1 MMRRAREQ
9 EPRSTLVPST
19 VEPLDIGNAGMT
31 IADAYLANRRA
42 FSWRRPQQFNF
53 VRDVIAERA
62 SANGAAT
69 ALYWTSAGG
78 GEEVVSFAGLLERAH
93 RAAAFLASLG
103 LRRGD
108 IALLVLSREQ
118 AWWEIILGCLQLGVI
133 VSPGTTQLMKKDFA
147 FRLEATKAAALIT
160 NHACAERA
168 DDAIRELGWKGARI
182 IVDQDRAGW
191 RNYDAGSTPPFRDF
205 ADTRA
210 DEEALL
216 YFTSGTTGN
225 PKMTVHGCAYPLGHE
240 TTGRFWLCAGAGDLV
255 WNVSDTGWAKGAW
268 SSLFAP
274 WLCGAGIFALHADAV
289 DPVRVL
295 DALERFPV
303 TVLCAPPTAYRM
315 LVRQPLEGRKF
326 ARLRHCVS
334 AGEPLNPEVID
345 VWREKT
351 GHQICEGYGQT
362 ETTILCG
369 VFDGMKVKPG
379 SMGLPAPGVDLD
391 VIDENGERL
400 SSGIEGDVAV
410 SLDPAPQGL
419 FLGYKDEPERTL
431 ATRRG
436 RWYLTGDRAMRD
448 EDGYF
453 WFVGRG
459 DDVIISAGYRI
470 GPFEVESALIE
481 HPAVAESAV
490 VASPDETRGEI
501 VKAFIVLAKGIV
513 GTDELARELQ
523 DHVKRVTAPY
533 KYPRKIEFVDGL
545 PKTISGKIIRKELRE
560 REWREPGAHD

>member
-1 MMRRAREQ
+1 
-9 EPRSTLVPST
+9 
-19 VEPLDIGNAGMT
+19 MT
-31 IADAYLANRRA
+31 AAEAYLFERSK
-42 FSWRRPQQFNF
+42 FEWRRPERFNF
-53 VRDVIAERA
+53 VRDVLAPAARERA
-62 SANGAAT
+62 GAT
-69 ALYWTSAGG
+69 ALYWTDAGG
-78 GEEVVSFAGLLERAH
+78 VEEIVSFSALLDRAN
-93 RAAAFLASLG
+93 RAAGFLSAHG

-108 IALLVLSREQ
+108 IVLLVLSREQ
-118 AWWEIILGCLQLGVI
+118 PWWEIILGCLQLGLV

-147 FRLEATKAAALIT
+147 FRLDATKAAAIIT
-160 NHACAERA
+160 NAACAERA
-168 DDAIRELGWKGARI
+168 DGATCDIGWSGAR
-182 IVDQDRAGW
+182 VLVEAGREGW
-191 RNYDAGSTPPFRDF
+191 TTYERSMDPLKDY
-205 ADTRA
+205 ADTA
-210 DEEALL
+210 ATDEALL

-225 PKMTVHGCAYPLGHE
+225 PKMTVHGSVYPLGHE
-240 TTGRFWLCAGAGDLV
+240 TTGKFWLRAGTGDLV

-274 WLCGAGIFALHADAV
+274 WLAGAGVFALHADAV
-289 DPVRVL
+289 DPARVL
-295 DALERFPV
+295 GALEKYPI
-303 TVLCAPPTAYRM
+303 TALCAPPTAYRM
-315 LVRQPLEGRKF
+315 LVKQPLEGRKF
-326 ARLRHCVS
+326 AKLKHCVS

-369 VFDGMKVKPG
+369 VFDGMEVKPG

-391 VIDENGERL
+391 VIGEKGERL
-400 SSGIEGDVAV
+400 SPNAEGDVAV

-419 FLGYKDEPERTL
+419 FLGYKDDAERTS

-436 RWYLTGDRAMRD
+436 MWYLTGDRAWRD

-490 VASPDETRGEI
+490 VASPDETRGEV
-501 VKAFIVLAKGIV
+501 VKAFVVLVKGVI
-513 GTDELARELQ
+513 GSDALARDLQ
-523 DHVKRVTAPY
+523 EHVKRVTAPY
-533 KYPRKIEFVDGL
+533 KYPRKIEFIEGL

-560 REWREPGAHD
+560 REWRKADAHE

>member
-1 MMRRAREQ
+1 
-9 EPRSTLVPST
+9 
-19 VEPLDIGNAGMT
+19 MT
-31 IADAYLANRRA
+31 IAEGYLAQRRA
-42 FSWRRPQQFNF
+42 FEWRRPERFNF
-53 VRDVIAERA
+53 VRDVIARRA
-62 SANGAAT
+62 KENGEAA
-69 ALYWTSAGG
+69 ALYWTDAGG
-78 GEEVVSFAGLLERAH
+78 AEDIVSFSSLLDRAN
-93 RAAAFLASLG
+93 RAAGFLSEQG
-103 LRRGD
+103 LKRGD

-118 AWWEIILGCLQLGVI
+118 PWWEIILGCLQLGVI

-147 FRLEATKAAALIT
+147 FRLDATKAAAIIT
-160 NHACAERA
+160 NSACAPRA
-168 DDAIRELGWKGARI
+168 DEAIAETGWSGRRI
-182 IVDQDRAGW
+182 IIGAARKEWV
-191 RNYDAGSTPPFRDF
+191 NYDAARTTLLRDY
-205 ADTRA
+205 ADTAAA
-210 DEEALL
+210 DEALL

-240 TTGRFWLCAGAGDLV
+240 TTGKFWLRAGSGDLV

-289 DPVRVL
+289 DPARVL
-295 DALERFPV
+295 GALEKYPV

-315 LVRQPLEGRKF
+315 LVKQPLEGRRF
-326 ARLRHCVS
+326 AKLKHCVS

-369 VFDGMKVKPG
+369 VFDGMEVKPG

-391 VIDENGERL
+391 VIGEKGERL
-400 SSGIEGDVAV
+400 APNAEGDVAV

-419 FLGYKDEPERTL
+419 FLGYKDDAERTK

-436 RWYLTGDRAMRD
+436 AWYLTGDRAWRD

-490 VASPDETRGEI
+490 VASPDETRGEV
-501 VKAFIVLAKGIV
+501 VKAFIVLVKGV
-513 GTDELARELQ
+513 QGSDALARELQ
-523 DHVKRVTAPY
+523 EHVKRVTAPY
-533 KYPRKIEFVDGL
+533 KYPRLIEFVDSL

-560 REWREPGAHD
+560 REWKGTGAHG

>member
-1 MMRRAREQ
+1 M
-9 EPRSTLVPST
+9 ST
-19 VEPLDIGNAGMT
+19 
-31 IADAYLANRRA
+31 ADAYLARRSA
-42 FSWRRPQQFNF
+42 FEWRRPQRFNF
-53 VRDVIAERA
+53 VRDIFCAQARDH
-62 SANGAAT
+62 ANLT
-69 ALYWTSAGG
+69 ALYWTSSDGH
-78 GEEVVSFAGLLERAH
+78 EEILSFSDLLLRAN
-93 RAAAFLASLG
+93 RAAGFLHALG

-108 IALLVLSREQ
+108 SVLLVLSREQ

-133 VSPGTTQLMKKDFA
+133 VSPGTTQLMKKDFSY
-147 FRLEATKAAALIT
+147 RMNATGAAAIIT
-160 NHACAERA
+160 NAPC
-168 DDAIRELGWKGARI
+168 AIRAEEAIAETAWSGKQI
-182 IVDQDRAGW
+182 IVDDDRPGW
-191 RNYDAGSTPPFRDF
+191 TRYDATRSAPFENY

-210 DEEALL
+210 EDEALW

-240 TTGRFWLCAGAGDLV
+240 STGKFWLRADPGDLI

-295 DALERFPV
+295 DGLEKYPV

-315 LVRQPLEGRKF
+315 LVKLPLEQRTF
-326 ARLRHCVS
+326 AGLRHCVS

-345 VWREKT
+345 QWREKT

-369 VFDGMKVKPG
+369 VFDGMPIKPG

-391 VIDENGERL
+391 VVGDEGTRL
-400 SSGIEGDVAV
+400 PVNTEGDVAV

-419 FLGYKDEPERTL
+419 FLEYKNDPERTE

-436 RWYLTGDRAMRD
+436 AWYLTGDRAYRD

-481 HPAVAESAV
+481 HKAVAESAV
-490 VASPDETRGEI
+490 VSSPDETRGEV
-501 VKAFIVLAKGIV
+501 VKAFVVLAKGV
-513 GTDELARELQ
+513 AGSDALARELQ

-533 KYPRKIEFVDGL
+533 KYPRKIEFVDSL

-560 REWREPGAHD
+560 REWKGKGN

>member
-1 MMRRAREQ
+1 MNVADAFIAKRATFEWKRPPLFNFTRDVIARRARE
-9 EPRSTLVPST
+9 
-19 VEPLDIGNAGMT
+19 D
-31 IADAYLANRRA
+31 
-42 FSWRRPQQFNF
+42 
-53 VRDVIAERA
+53 
-62 SANGAAT
+62 GART
-69 ALYWTSAGG
+69 ALYWTAAS
-78 GEEVVSFAGLLERAH
+78 GETAVISFAELADRAA
-93 RAAAFLASLG
+93 RAAAFLKASG
-103 LRRGD
+103 VNRGD
-108 IALLVLSREQ
+108 IVLLVLSREQ
-118 AWWEIILGCLQLGVI
+118 SWWELILGCIQLGVI
-133 VSPGTTQLMKKDFA
+133 VSPGTTQLMKKDFE
-147 FRLEATKAAALIT
+147 FRLQATDAAAVIT
-160 NHACAERA
+160 NAACAGRA
-168 DDAIRELGWKGARI
+168 DEAIGAIGWEGRKI
-182 IVDQDRAGW
+182 IVDADRDGW
-191 RNYDAGSTPPFRDF
+191 TRYDRSDFSPLADF

-210 DEEALL
+210 TDEALL

-240 TTGRFWLCAGAGDLV
+240 TTGRFWLRAGPGDLV

-295 DALERFPV
+295 DALGEYPV

-315 LVRQPLEGRKF
+315 LVKQPLEGRKF
-326 ARLRHCVS
+326 QSLKHCVS

-345 VWREKT
+345 IWREKT

-362 ETTILCG
+362 ETVILCG
-369 VFDGMKVKPG
+369 VFDGMTVKPG

-391 VIDENGERL
+391 VIDEKGDRL
-400 SSGIEGDVAV
+400 APNIEGDVAV
-410 SLDPAPQGL
+410 SLDPPPPGL
-419 FLGYKDEPERTL
+419 FLGYKDDPERTN

-436 RWYLTGDRAMRD
+436 AWYLTGDRAYRD

-481 HPAVAESAV
+481 HPSVAESAV
-490 VASPDETRGEI
+490 VASPDETRGEV
-501 VKAFIVLAKGIV
+501 VKAFVVLVKGV
-513 GTDELARELQ
+513 EGTEALARELQ
-523 DHVKRVTAPY
+523 DHVKQVTAPY
-533 KYPRKIEFVDGL
+533 KYPRKIEFVEAL

-560 REWREPGAHD
+560 REWKGKPHG

>member
-1 MMRRAREQ
+1 
-9 EPRSTLVPST
+9 
-19 VEPLDIGNAGMT
+19 MT
-31 IADAYLANRRA
+31 AAEAYLSKRSE
-42 FSWRRPQQFNF
+42 FEWRRPERFNF
-53 VRDVIAERA
+53 VRDIIAPAANERA
-62 SANGAAT
+62 AAT
-69 ALYWTSAGG
+69 ALYWTDVGG
-78 GEEVVSFAGLLERAH
+78 AEEIVSFSALLDRAN
-93 RAAAFLASLG
+93 RAAGFLSAQG

-108 IALLVLSREQ
+108 IVLLVLSREQ
-118 AWWEIILGCLQLGVI
+118 PWWELILGCLQLGVI

-147 FRLEATKAAALIT
+147 YRLGATKAAAVVT
-160 NHACAERA
+160 NESCA
-168 DDAIRELGWKGARI
+168 
-182 IVDQDRAGW
+182 
-191 RNYDAGSTPPFRDF
+191 P
-205 ADTRA
+205 RA
-210 DEEALL
+210 DEAIASMGWSGVKIVVEAKRQGWTAYDRGVAPLGACANTAATDEALL

-240 TTGRFWLCAGAGDLV
+240 TTGRYWLRAGAGDLV
-255 WNVSDTGWAKGAW
+255 WNISDTGWAKGAW

-274 WLCGAGIFALHADAV
+274 WLCGAGIFALHSDAV
-289 DPVRVL
+289 DPARVL
-295 DALERFPV
+295 AALEKYPI
-303 TVLCAPPTAYRM
+303 TILCAPPTAYRM
-315 LVRQPLEGRKF
+315 LVKQPFDGRRF
-326 ARLRHCVS
+326 AKLRHCVS

-345 VWREKT
+345 IWREKT

-369 VFDGMKVKPG
+369 VFDGMEVKPG

-391 VIDENGERL
+391 VIGEKGERL
-400 SSGIEGDVAV
+400 SSNVEGDVAV

-419 FLGYKDEPERTL
+419 YLGYKDDAERTS

-436 RWYLTGDRAMRD
+436 MWYLTGDRARRD
-448 EDGYF
+448 GDGYF

-501 VKAFIVLAKGIV
+501 VKAFIVLVKGV
-513 GTDELARELQ
+513 QGSDALARELQ
-523 DHVKRVTAPY
+523 EHVKRVTAPY
-533 KYPRKIEFVDGL
+533 KYPRKIEFVESL

-560 REWREPGAHD
+560 REWRKAGAHG

>member
-1 MMRRAREQ
+1 
-9 EPRSTLVPST
+9 
-19 VEPLDIGNAGMT
+19 MT
-31 IADAYLANRRA
+31 IADGYLASRRA
-42 FSWRRPQQFNF
+42 FSWRRPLKFNF
-53 VRDVIAERA
+53 VRDVIAARA
-62 SANGAAT
+62 SENGAAT
-69 ALYWTSAGG
+69 ALHWTSAGG
-78 GEEVVSFAGLLERAH
+78 EEEIVSFAELLERSH
-93 RAAAFLASLG
+93 RAAAFLGSLG

-133 VSPGTTQLMKKDFA
+133 VSPGTTQLMRKDFA
-147 FRLEATKAAALIT
+147 FRLQATKAAALIT
-160 NHACAERA
+160 NYACAERA
-168 DDAIRELGWKGARI
+168 DDAIRDLGWNGERL
-182 IVDQDRAGW
+182 IVDADRAGW
-191 RNYDAGSTPPFRDF
+191 RRYGARSIPPFRDF

-240 TTGRFWLCAGAGDLV
+240 TTGRFWLRAGAGDLV

-274 WLCGAGIFALHADAV
+274 WLSGAGIFALHADAV
-289 DPVRVL
+289 DPSRVL
-295 DALERFPV
+295 DALETYPV

-315 LVRQPLEGRKF
+315 LVRQSLDGRKF
-326 ARLRHCVS
+326 ARLKHCVS

-345 VWREKT
+345 VWRDKT

-400 SSGIEGDVAV
+400 SPNIEGDVAV
-410 SLDPAPQGL
+410 YLDPAPQGL
-419 FLGYKDEPERTL
+419 FLGYKDDAGRTE

-436 RWYLTGDRAMRD
+436 RWYLTGDRALRD

-501 VKAFIVLAKGIV
+501 VMAFVVLVKGAIGSDDLV
-513 GTDELARELQ
+513 RELQ
-523 DHVKRVTAPY
+523 DHVKQVTAPY
-533 KYPRKIEFVDGL
+533 KYPRKIEFVESL

-560 REWREPGAHD
+560 REWKGKGAHA

>member
-1 MMRRAREQ
+1 MVAE
-9 EPRSTLVPST
+9 SY
-19 VEPLDIGNAGMT
+19 LDA
-31 IADAYLANRRA
+31 RRA
-42 FSWRRPQQFNF
+42 FRWRRPERFNF
-53 VRDVIAERA
+53 VRDVLDERA
-62 SANGAAT
+62 RATPHST
-69 ALYWTSAGG
+69 ALHWMRQDGL
-78 GEEVVSFAGLLERAH
+78 EQVVSFEDLVRNTHVAAG
-93 RAAAFLASLG
+93 FLSAMG
-103 LRRGD
+103 LKRGD
-108 IALLVLSREQ
+108 IVLLVLSRERC
-118 AWWEIILGCLQLGVI
+118 WWELVLGCLQLGVI

-147 FRLEATKAAALIT
+147 FRLEATKAAAIIT
-160 NHACAERA
+160 NEACAPRA
-168 DDAIRELGWKGARI
+168 DDAIALTGWSGAKI
-182 IVDQDRAGW
+182 IVETERAGW
-191 RNYDAGSTPPFRDF
+191 TPYDRGGDPVQEC
-205 ADTRA
+205 ADTA
-210 DEEALL
+210 ATEESLL

-240 TTGRFWLCAGAGDLV
+240 TTGRFWLRAGPGDLV

-289 DPVRVL
+289 DPARVL
-295 DALERFPV
+295 SALENVPV

-315 LVRQPLEGRKF
+315 LVKQPLDGRKF
-326 ARLRHCVS
+326 AKLRHCVS
-334 AGEPLNPEVID
+334 AGEPLNPEVIE

-351 GHQICEGYGQT
+351 GLQICEGYGQT

-369 VFDGMKVKPG
+369 VFDGMAVKPG

-391 VIDENGERL
+391 VIDAEGERL
-400 SSGIEGDVAV
+400 PAGVEGDVAV

-419 FLGYKDEPERTL
+419 FLGYRSDPERTT
-431 ATRRG
+431 ATRRKG
-436 RWYLTGDRAMRD
+436 WYLTGDRACRD

-501 VKAFIVLAKGIV
+501 VKAFVVLVKGAT

-523 DHVKRVTAPY
+523 EHVKRVTAPY
-533 KYPRKIEFVDGL
+533 KYPRKIEFVESL

-560 REWREPGAHD
+560 REWRGAGHHG

>member
-1 MMRRAREQ
+1 M
-9 EPRSTLVPST
+9 T
-19 VEPLDIGNAGMT
+19 DAG
-31 IADAYLANRRA
+31 AYLSARCA
-42 FSWRRPQQFNF
+42 FEWRRPERFNF
-53 VRDVIAERA
+53 VRDVIEPRA
-62 SANGAAT
+62 RESGEAT
-69 ALYWTSAGG
+69 ALYWTNADG
-78 GEEVVSFAGLLERAH
+78 GENIVTFADLSRRAG
-93 RAAAFLASLG
+93 RAAAFLSSQG
-103 LRRGD
+103 LKRGD
-108 IALLVLSREQ
+108 IALLVLARELP
-118 AWWEIILGCLQLGVI
+118 WWEIILGCLQLGVI

-147 FRLEATKAAALIT
+147 YRLDATNAAALIT
-160 NHACAERA
+160 NSDCAPRA
-168 DDAIRELGWKGARI
+168 EEAIAANGWAGRRL
-182 IVDQDRAGW
+182 IVDADRAGW
-191 RNYDAGSTPPFRDF
+191 LRYDPGAMAPSRDF
-205 ADTRA
+205 ADTSG
-210 DEEALL
+210 DDEALL

-240 TTGRFWLCAGAGDLV
+240 TTGKFWLRAGPGDLV

-274 WLCGAGIFALHADAV
+274 WLAGAGIFALHADAV

-295 DALERFPV
+295 GALEKYPV

-315 LVRQPLEGRKF
+315 LVKQPLDGRKF

-334 AGEPLNPEVID
+334 AGEPLNPEVIA

-369 VFDGMKVKPG
+369 VFDGMTAKPG

-391 VIDENGERL
+391 VIDESGARL
-400 SSGIEGDVAV
+400 GAGVEGDVAV
-410 SLDPAPQGL
+410 FLDPAPQGL
-419 FLGYKDEPERTL
+419 FLGYKNDDERTR

-436 RWYLTGDRAMRD
+436 DWYLTGDRAFRD
-448 EDGYF
+448 KDGYF

-501 VKAFIVLAKGIV
+501 VKAFVVLAKGASPS
-513 GTDELARELQ
+513 EALARELQ

-533 KYPRKIEFVDGL
+533 KYPRLIEFVETL

-560 REWREPGAHD
+560 REWKGKGGHV

>member
-1 MMRRAREQ
+1 MKA
-9 EPRSTLVPST
+9 
-19 VEPLDIGNAGMT
+19 
-31 IADAYLANRRA
+31 ADDYLARRNA
-42 FSWRRPQQFNF
+42 FEWRRPQHFNF
-53 VRDVIAERA
+53 VRDVIARRA
-62 SANGAAT
+62 EDDGGAT
-69 ALYWTSAGG
+69 ALYWTTSGG
-78 GEEVVSFAGLLERAH
+78 QEEIVSFAGLLARAK
-93 RAAAFLASLG
+93 RAAGFLSALG

-108 IALLVLSREQ
+108 IVLLVLSREQ
-118 AWWEIILGCLQLGVI
+118 AWWEIILGCMQLGVI

-147 FRLEATKAAALIT
+147 YRLEATKAAAVIT
-160 NHACAERA
+160 NAVCAPRA
-168 DDAIRELGWKGARI
+168 DEAIAQTGWNGAKV
-182 IVDQDRAGW
+182 IVEADRAGW
-191 RNYDAGSTPPFRDF
+191 LRYLPLGAPAFREY

-210 DEEALL
+210 DDEALL

-240 TTGRFWLCAGAGDLV
+240 TTGRFWLRAGPGDLV

-289 DPVRVL
+289 DPARVL
-295 DALERFPV
+295 DGLEKYPV

-315 LVRQPLEGRKF
+315 LVKQPLEGRKF
-326 ARLRHCVS
+326 AKLKHCVS

-362 ETTILCG
+362 ETVILCG
-369 VFDGMKVKPG
+369 VFEGMAVKAG

-391 VIDENGERL
+391 VIDDVGKRL
-400 SSGIEGDVAV
+400 SANIEGDVAV

-419 FLGYKDEPERTL
+419 FLGYKDDAERTN

-436 RWYLTGDRAMRD
+436 EWYLTGDRAYRD

-501 VKAFIVLAKGIV
+501 VKAFVVLVKGAAAS
-513 GTDELARELQ
+513 DELAKELQ
-523 DHVKRVTAPY
+523 EHVKRVTAPY
-533 KYPRKIEFVDGL
+533 KYPRKIEFVESL

-560 REWREPGAHD
+560 REWRGKGAHA

>member
-1 MMRRAREQ
+1 MSAAE
-9 EPRSTLVPST
+9 
-19 VEPLDIGNAGMT
+19 
-31 IADAYLANRRA
+31 AYLSRRSA
-42 FSWRRPQQFNF
+42 FEWRRPQRFNF
-53 VRDVIAERA
+53 VRDVIEHRAED
-62 SANGAAT
+62 NGGST
-69 ALYWTSAGG
+69 ALYWTSADGS
-78 GEEVVSFAGLLERAH
+78 EDIVSFADLAKRSN
-93 RAAAFLASLG
+93 RAAGFLLSLG
-103 LRRGD
+103 LKRGD

-118 AWWEIILGCLQLGVI
+118 PWWEIILGCLQLGVI

-147 FRLEATKAAALIT
+147 FRLEATKAAAIIT
-160 NHACAERA
+160 NAACA
-168 DDAIRELGWKGARI
+168 
-182 IVDQDRAGW
+182 
-191 RNYDAGSTPPFRDF
+191 P
-205 ADTRA
+205 RA
-210 DEEALL
+210 DEAASAIGWNGVKIIIEADRDGWRRYDNEAAPPHRLYADTKAGDEALL

-240 TTGRFWLCAGAGDLV
+240 TTGKFWLRAGPGDLV

-295 DALERFPV
+295 DGLEKYPV

-315 LVRQPLEGRKF
+315 LVKQPLDGRKF
-326 ARLRHCVS
+326 AKLKHCVS

-362 ETTILCG
+362 ETVILCG
-369 VFDGMKVKPG
+369 VFEGMAVKAG

-391 VIDENGERL
+391 VIDENGKRL
-400 SSGIEGDVAV
+400 SASVEGDVAV
-410 SLDPAPQGL
+410 SLDPPPQGL
-419 FLGYKDEPERTL
+419 FLGYKDDPERTN

-436 RWYLTGDRAMRD
+436 SWYLTGDRAFRD

-501 VKAFIVLAKGIV
+501 VKAFVVLVKGANAS
-513 GTDELARELQ
+513 DDLARELQ

-533 KYPRKIEFVDGL
+533 KYPRKIEFVESL

-560 REWREPGAHD
+560 REWKGKGAHA

>member
-1 MMRRAREQ
+1 
-9 EPRSTLVPST
+9 
-19 VEPLDIGNAGMT
+19 
-31 IADAYLANRRA
+31 
-42 FSWRRPQQFNF
+42 
-53 VRDVIAERA
+53 
-62 SANGAAT
+62 
-69 ALYWTSAGG
+69 
-78 GEEVVSFAGLLERAH
+78 
-93 RAAAFLASLG
+93 
-103 LRRGD
+103 
-108 IALLVLSREQ
+108 
-118 AWWEIILGCLQLGVI
+118 
-133 VSPGTTQLMKKDFA
+133 
-147 FRLEATKAAALIT
+147 
-160 NHACAERA
+160 
-168 DDAIRELGWKGARI
+168 
-182 IVDQDRAGW
+182 
-191 RNYDAGSTPPFRDF
+191 
-205 ADTRA
+205 
-210 DEEALL
+210 
-216 YFTSGTTGN
+216 
-225 PKMTVHGCAYPLGHE
+225 MTVHGCAYPLGHE
-240 TTGRFWLCAGAGDLV
+240 TTGKFWLRAGPGDLV

-295 DALERFPV
+295 DGLEKYPV

-315 LVRQPLEGRKF
+315 LVKQPLDGRKF
-326 ARLRHCVS
+326 AKLKHCVS

-362 ETTILCG
+362 ETVILCG
-369 VFDGMKVKPG
+369 VFEGMAVKAG

-391 VIDENGERL
+391 VIDEDGKRL
-400 SSGIEGDVAV
+400 SANVEGDVAV
-410 SLDPAPQGL
+410 SLDPPPQGL
-419 FLGYKDEPERTL
+419 FLGYKDDPERTN

-436 RWYLTGDRAMRD
+436 AWYLTGDRAFRD

-501 VKAFIVLAKGIV
+501 VKAFVVLVKGANAS
-513 GTDELARELQ
+513 DDLARELQ

-533 KYPRKIEFVDGL
+533 KYPRKIEFVESL

-560 REWREPGAHD
+560 REWKGKGAHA

>member
-1 MMRRAREQ
+1 MKA
-9 EPRSTLVPST
+9 
-19 VEPLDIGNAGMT
+19 
-31 IADAYLANRRA
+31 ADDYLARRNA
-42 FSWRRPQQFNF
+42 FEWRRPQHFNF
-53 VRDVIAERA
+53 VRDVIERRA
-62 SANGAAT
+62 IDDREAT
-69 ALYWTSAGG
+69 ALYWTSADGR
-78 GEEVVSFAGLLERAH
+78 EEIISFAELSQRAN
-93 RAAAFLASLG
+93 RAAGFLLALG
-103 LRRGD
+103 LKRGD
-108 IALLVLSREQ
+108 IVLLVLSREQ

-147 FRLEATKAAALIT
+147 FRLEATKAAAVIT
-160 NHACAERA
+160 NASCAPRA
-168 DDAIRELGWKGARI
+168 DEAISSLGWTGERI
-182 IVDQDRAGW
+182 IIEADRDGW
-191 RNYDAGSTPPFRDF
+191 RRYDNGAAMRHRDY

-210 DEEALL
+210 NDEALL

-240 TTGRFWLCAGAGDLV
+240 TTGRFWLRAGQGDLV

-289 DPVRVL
+289 DPARVL
-295 DALERFPV
+295 DGLEKYPV

-315 LVRQPLEGRKF
+315 LVKQPLEGRKF
-326 ARLRHCVS
+326 AKLKHCVS

-362 ETTILCG
+362 ETVILCG
-369 VFDGMKVKPG
+369 VFEGMAVKAG

-391 VIDENGERL
+391 VIDDGGTRL
-400 SSGIEGDVAV
+400 SANVEGDVAV

-419 FLGYKDEPERTL
+419 FLGYKDDAERTN

-436 RWYLTGDRAMRD
+436 EWYLTGDRAYRD

-501 VKAFIVLAKGIV
+501 VKAFVVLVKGADAS
-513 GTDELARELQ
+513 DELAKELQ
-523 DHVKRVTAPY
+523 EHVKRVTAPY
-533 KYPRKIEFVDGL
+533 KYPRKIEFVESL

-560 REWREPGAHD
+560 REWRGKGAHA

>member
-1 MMRRAREQ
+1 M
-9 EPRSTLVPST
+9 PT
-19 VEPLDIGNAGMT
+19 
-31 IADAYLANRRA
+31 ADAYLAERSA
-42 FSWRRPQQFNF
+42 FEWRRPLRFNF
-53 VRDVIAERA
+53 VRDVVCAKARDHA
-62 SANGAAT
+62 DST
-69 ALYWTSAGG
+69 ALYWTSSDGR
-78 GEEVVSFAGLLERAH
+78 EEIFSFSDLLSRAN
-93 RAAAFLASLG
+93 RAAGFLRTLG

-108 IALLVLSREQ
+108 SVLLVLSREQ

-147 FRLEATKAAALIT
+147 YRMNATGAAAIIT
-160 NHACAERA
+160 NAPCAVRA
-168 DDAIRELGWKGARI
+168 EEAIAETSWGGKQI
-182 IVDQDRAGW
+182 IVDADRTGW
-191 RNYDAGSTPPFRDF
+191 TRYDAAQSDPFEDC

-210 DEEALL
+210 NDAALW

-240 TTGRFWLCAGAGDLV
+240 TTGKFWLRVGPGDLV

-295 DALERFPV
+295 DGLEKFPV

-315 LVRQPLEGRKF
+315 LVKQPLELRKF
-326 ARLRHCVS
+326 ARLKHCVS
-334 AGEPLNPEVID
+334 AGEPLNPEVIEQ
-345 VWREKT
+345 WREKT
-351 GHQICEGYGQT
+351 GLQICEGYGQT

-369 VFDGMKVKPG
+369 VFDGMPVKAG

-391 VIDENGERL
+391 IIGDKGERL
-400 SSGIEGDVAV
+400 TANVEGDVAV
-410 SLDPAPQGL
+410 SLDPPPQGL
-419 FLGYKDEPERTL
+419 FLEYKNDEERTE

-436 RWYLTGDRAMRD
+436 AWYLTGDRAYRD

-481 HPAVAESAV
+481 HKAVAESAV
-490 VASPDETRGEI
+490 VASPDETRGEV
-501 VKAFIVLAKGIV
+501 VKAFVVLVKGV
-513 GTDELARELQ
+513 AGSDALARELQ
-523 DHVKRVTAPY
+523 EHVKRVTAPY
-533 KYPRKIEFVDGL
+533 KYPRKVEFVDSL
-545 PKTISGKIIRKELRE
+545 PKTISGKIIRKELRA
-560 REWREPGAHD
+560 REWKGKSGDV